1 MEDLGAR
8 TTELADLMDEF
19 RLDEAKLEGDGWKVS
34 LRRKRRTTSGPVVL
48 SPQSE
53 SHDASEDYSEPAPVV
68 AAPVGLPV
76 NSPMNGIYYTAPS
89 PSSPAFV
96 NEGDT
101 VVADQ
106 VIGLI
111 EAMKVFNEI
120 VAPISGTVVKLVAK
134 NGDLVN
140 PGEPLMYIG

>member
-1 MEDLGAR
+1 
-8 TTELADLMDEF
+8 MDEF

-34 LRRKRRTTSGPVVL
+34 LRRKRRAASGPVVL
-48 SPQSE
+48 APQGE
-53 SHDASEDYSEPAPVV
+53 TPDVADDFAEPAPAV
-68 AAPVGLPV
+68 AAVPVGLPV
-76 NSPMNGIYYTAPS
+76 NSPMNGIYYSAPS

-120 VAPISGTVVKLVAK
+120 VAPISGTVVKLAAK

-140 PGEPLMYIG
+140 PGDPLMYIG